1 MSIGSSQPF
10 RPAGTVAINAT
21 STPTNN
27 QLIGEGETILVTN
40 AATDVAFVRFGAD
53 VSVTASTT
61 GDLPVLPGT
70 CSLVGVNTLIKY
82 AAAVLT
88 SGSGQIYF
96 TVGDGSS
103 I

>member
-21 STPTNN
+21 TTATSNRLN
-27 QLIGEGETILVTN
+27 GEGETILVTN
-40 AATDVAFVRFGAD
+40 AATDVAFVSFGAD
-53 VSVTASTT
+53 ASVTAATT

-70 CSLVGVNTLIKY
+70 CILIGVNTLIKY
-82 AAAVLT
+82 AAAVLAG
-88 SGSGQIYF
+88 GSGQVYF

>member
-21 STPTNN
+21 TTAANSGLN
-27 QLIGEGETILVTN
+27 GEGETILVTN
-40 AATDVAFVRFGAD
+40 AATNVAFVRFGAD
-53 VSVTASTT
+53 ASVTATA

-70 CSLVGVNTLIKY
+70 CILIGVNTLIKY
-82 AAAVLT
+82 AAAVLA
-88 SGSGQIYF
+88 SGSGQVYF